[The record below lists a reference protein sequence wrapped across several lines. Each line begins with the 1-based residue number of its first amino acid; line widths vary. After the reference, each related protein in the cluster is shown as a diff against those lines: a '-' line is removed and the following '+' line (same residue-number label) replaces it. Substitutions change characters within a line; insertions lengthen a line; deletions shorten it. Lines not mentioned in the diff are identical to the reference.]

1 MTSESWRGAIN
12 MLIYSV
18 ELISDL
24 DNTKA
29 SITAD
34 AIIEY
39 RTFGNGPQFFLTAIA
54 DALATDAVIMTAEW
68 AEPAYGREDLRH
80 SEQEMR
86 QFLAMIADHLRRRQP
101 WPPKPERVVDSI
113 GQALP
118 RPDSSSSSPNTT
130 NR

>member
-1 MTSESWRGAIN
+1 MTSEPWRGAIN

-18 ELISDL
+18 ELINDL
-24 DNTKA
+24 NDANA

-39 RTFGNGPQFFLTAIA
+39 RTFENGPEFFLTAIT
-54 DALATDAVIMTAEW
+54 DALASDAVIMTPEW

-80 SEQEMR
+80 TEQEMR
-86 QFLAMIADHLRRRQP
+86 QFLSMTAKHLKRRQP
-101 WPPKPERVVDSI
+101 WPPKPVRVVDST

-118 RPDSSSSSPNTT
+118 RPDTSAT
-130 NR
+130 